1 MSSPIGMA
9 EYFAMESGEYLDR
22 LNAIVS
28 HETAPPPEEMVRFA
42 RALRGSAL
50 MANQP
55 VVARTAA
62 GLEAV
67 AKAYRENRRPWDASL
82 RDRCLKAVTDLRALV
97 RTAGKWSDEEST
109 RAERLALDL
118 ESLGGVTSPAGPR
131 PTPPPSGAPGTD
143 AGVRAF
149 VAREG
154 ALTASALDR
163 AARALRTSP
172 EGHEPLY
179 AVLRR
184 LQSLRGLA
192 ALTDLA
198 PLPDVLESVER
209 AVGELT
215 RMFAP
220 PPYVADVFEAA
231 AQALA
236 RGSRDVAQSGRPSP
250 DADEPRRF
258 AELLLKAFATES
270 DVVPIES
277 LYSDGQNGLVKAG
290 TVVRESPLTT
300 VELVSQGERL
310 CEVADELDRATT
322 PTLRDLRLYAMVA
335 ALRPLETA
343 TGDQIPHSL
352 AAFAGAAREL
362 IAQGGVARSTA
373 DFATCVRET
382 GAVLRSLATP
392 SADTHPGDQ
401 IEALAQRLHRMGAPV
416 FRPVHFAPVP
426 DSEPASA
433 PLPKPAPPRP
443 SLPAFSIADER
454 DVVPIE
460 SLAPDEVAPPPVS
473 ESRAAPAPTPVTP
486 PQDQPGL
493 EGSYLTLS
501 RLVRA
506 RPMGSASLEELLDT
520 SRWAKVAPIDTES
533 DVVQIDE
540 LCYRGRGAVERAALV
555 RREMNSVLASGVNVD
570 LLRPLLDEL
579 QDLVSLAQVPS

>member
-9 EYFAMESGEYLDR
+9 EYFAMEAGEYLDR

-28 HETAPPPEEMVRFA
+28 KEGAPQPDELVRFA

-55 VVARTAA
+55 LVARTAA

-67 AKAYRENRRPWDASL
+67 AKAYRENRRPWDAAL
-82 RDRCLKAVTDLRALV
+82 RERCLKAVIDLRGLV
-97 RTAGKWSDEEST
+97 RTAGSWSDEELT

-118 ESLGGVTSPAGPR
+118 ESLGGVASPAGPR

-220 PPYVADVFEAA
+220 PPHVADVFEAA

-236 RGSRDVAQSGRPSP
+236 RGSRDVAQAGRPSP

-258 AELLLKAFATES
+258 AELLLKAFATEN

-277 LYSDGQNGLVKAG
+277 LFADGQNGLVKTG
-290 TVVRESPLTT
+290 TVLRESPLTT
-300 VELVSQGERL
+300 VELVSHGERL
-310 CEVADELDRATT
+310 CEVADELERATT
-322 PTLRDLRLYAMVA
+322 PTLRDLRLYSMVA

-343 TGDQIPHSL
+343 TGDQVPHSL
-352 AAFAGAAREL
+352 AAFSGAAREL
-362 IAQGGVARSTA
+362 IAQGGVARSTT
-373 DFATCVRET
+373 DFAGCVREA
-382 GAVLRSLATP
+382 GVVLRGLAAPTP
-392 SADTHPGDQ
+392 GKHAGDL
-401 IEALAQRLHRMGAPV
+401 IETLAQRLHMMGAPV
-416 FRPVHFAPVP
+416 FRPVRFTPPPAP
-426 DSEPASA
+426 A
-433 PLPKPAPPRP
+433 PIPPRP
-443 SLPAFSIADER
+443 SVSAANDR

-460 SLAPDEVAPPPVS
+460 SLAPDGPAIPPPPAILPGERPTRHAPPP
-473 ESRAAPAPTPVTP
+473 
-486 PQDQPGL
+486 DQPGL
-493 EGSYLTLS
+493 EGSYLTLA
-501 RLVRA
+501 RLLRERSVG
-506 RPMGSASLEELLDT
+506 PASLIELLNPARKT
-520 SRWAKVAPIDTES
+520 SGPPKIDIDAE
-533 DVVQIDE
+533 VVDISE
-540 LCYRGRGAVERAALV
+540 LCYRGSSAVRRAAVV
-555 RREMNSVLASGVNVD
+555 RREMSDILSRGVDMN
-570 LLRPLLDEL
+570 LLRPMLDEL
-579 QDLVSLAQVPS
+579 HDLVSLAQVPT